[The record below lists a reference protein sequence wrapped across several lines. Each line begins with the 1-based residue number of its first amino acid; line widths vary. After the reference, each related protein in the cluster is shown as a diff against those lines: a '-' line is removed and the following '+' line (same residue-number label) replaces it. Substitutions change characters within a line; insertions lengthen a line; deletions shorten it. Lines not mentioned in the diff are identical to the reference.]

1 MKFKLF
7 KADGSASG
15 EKDVPHFPSLE
26 DGKGIDALR
35 QVIIA
40 VHANQRQGNASTKLR
55 SEVAGSGKKIHRQ
68 KGLGV
73 GRVGDKKAVQRRGG
87 GVIFGPRPRS
97 YNQKIN
103 RKIKH
108 LAMARAL
115 CDQAS
120 AENISLIEDVEVSEA
135 KTKLFN
141 SLLGTIAPDSKKV
154 LVISDAFTDQVGL
167 AARNLAK
174 ARLGRAQDVNAVDIV
189 QADQIIVSLKG
200 LDVLLAKFGKEETQS

>member
-7 KADGSASG
+7 KADGSSSG
-15 EKDVPHFPSLE
+15 EKDIPHFPSLE
-26 DGKGIDALR
+26 EGKGVDALR

-108 LAMARAL
+108 LAMERAL

-120 AENISLIEDVEVSEA
+120 ADKILLIEDVQVSES
-135 KTKLFN
+135 KTKLFKA
-141 SLLGTIAPDSKKV
+141 LLGVISPHSKKI

-167 AARNLAK
+167 AARNLATAK
-174 ARLGRAQDVNAVDIV
+174 LCRAQDLNAVDVI
-189 QADQIIVSLKG
+189 QSDQMIVSLKG
-200 LDVLLAKFGKEETQS
+200 LDVLLAKFGKEEIQS

>member
-7 KADGSASG
+7 KADGSSSG
-15 EKDVPHFPSLE
+15 DKDVPHFPSLE
-26 DGKGIDALR
+26 EGKGIDALR

-40 VHANQRQGNASTKLR
+40 VHANKRQGNASTKLR
-55 SEVAGSGKKIHRQ
+55 SEVSGSGKKIYRQ
-68 KGLGV
+68 KGLGM
-73 GRVGDKKAVQRRGG
+73 GRVGDKRAIQRRGG

-103 RKIKH
+103 RKIKY
-108 LAMARAL
+108 LAMERAL

-120 AENISLIEDVEVSEA
+120 AEKIFLIEDLEVSA
-135 KTKLFN
+135 PKTKLFN
-141 SLLGTIAPDSKKV
+141 ALLGVIAPNSKKI

-167 AARNLAK
+167 AARNLAN

-189 QADQIIVSLKG
+189 QADQIIFSLKG
-200 LDVLLAKFGKEETQS
+200 LDVLLAKFGKEEIQS